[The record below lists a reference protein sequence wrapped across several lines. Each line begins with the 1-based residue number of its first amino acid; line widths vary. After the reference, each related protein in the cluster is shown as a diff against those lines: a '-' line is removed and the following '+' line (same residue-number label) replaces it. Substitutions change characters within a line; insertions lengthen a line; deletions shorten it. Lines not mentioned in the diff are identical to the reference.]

1 MKIYNGT
8 EWKQA
13 KSLKINDGAV
23 WKPAKKAWILDGP
36 YGSGAWRLFY
46 PYYPI
51 NSSGLSFIYSGTTYP
66 TIGTTWEVNSTWNS
80 EDAYLPT
87 SYTYKW
93 YRSGQEIS
101 GATAKTYTTTSMDI
115 DKIISA
121 QVTAVNLRGS
131 TPITGSTGVT
141 ILPFV
146 TSLVAYDATPTPSA
160 SISLNVNGLSYSGSW
175 SSTNATSVS
184 ITSNNGQAYPDSSG
198 SSGNYSGIGSAG
210 PITISGSLTNSNKKV
225 YLSWPSAQ
233 GAASYEIIK
242 SGNNVETKITVS
254 SSTTNYTWENI
265 ANGNETNYFSVYPKS
280 PAGTLGYGQ
289 NQLVSTSNKF
299 GSATAASSLYEP
311 YPTAPSN
318 VYGSDN
324 SASDS
329 GTFYWNASTSP
340 IGRSIT
346 GYSYTIYKSGSF
358 YTSGSTTATNV
369 SVNDTGS
376 FSISVTG
383 SDGIWNS
390 SAGTG
395 SGTFTVKS
403 PGTPSPSTSGAAYN
417 QFNVSWTAITG
428 ASSYSVKVGTS
439 AWGSNILDT
448 TTTNTS
454 ATISGLS
461 ASTTYYVTIAA
472 YKNGYGY
479 GSNGYTTGTTTVD
492 PTVNISAPN
501 VQFERTAT
509 QIKWGIDNGYWTGPF
524 DAYGI
529 EWEVRTGAG
538 SGTVITSGNTI
549 NYTTTMTKGPVNG
562 YSWNYWVRSTTDLPY
577 SSSPRYLRARMYG
590 YNSATNTF
598 VDGTWSGW
606 S

>member
-1 MKIYNGT
+1 MKIHDGT
-8 EWKQA
+8 TWQEA
-13 KSLKINDGAV
+13 KSLRINNGSSWVSAAKGWVYDNG
-23 WKPAKKAWILDGP
+23 WKL
-36 YGSGAWRLFY
+36 SY
-46 PYYPI
+46 PNYPVL
-51 NSSGLSFIYSGTTYP
+51 SSGFLSISGTPVATVGTTYTANIVWLVDP
-66 TIGTTWEVNSTWNS
+66 
-80 EDAYLPT
+80 AYLAS
-87 SYTYKW
+87 SYSYKW
-93 YRSGQEIS
+93 YRSGTLIS
-101 GATAKTYTTTSMDI
+101 GATSQTYLTVVADV
-115 DKIISA
+115 DKIISCRVEA
-121 QVTAVNLRGS
+121 TNARGTTS
-131 TPITGSTGVT
+131 VLLETGAT
-141 ILPFV
+141 ILPRIATMEAAFD
-146 TSLVAYDATPTPSA
+146 TTLTPTA
-160 SISLNVNGLSYSGSW
+160 TVSLSVNGLSYSGSW
-175 SSTNATSVS
+175 SSSNATTVS
-184 ITSNNGQAYPDSSG
+184 ISSTNGQAYPDSSG
-198 SSGNYSGIGSAG
+198 ASGTYSGIGSAG
-210 PITISGSLTNSNKKV
+210 PIRVDASLTNTRKRV
-225 YLSWPSAQ
+225 YLQWSAAP
-233 GAASYEIIK
+233 GAASYDVIK
-242 SGNNVETKITVS
+242 YGNNVETKVNIPSNQTS
-254 SSTTNYTWENI
+254 YIWDNI
-265 ANGNETNYFSVYPKS
+265 ADGNETNYFSVYPKS
-280 PAGTLGYGQ
+280 AVAGTGYGVVQ
-289 NQLVSTSNKF
+289 TVTASNKY
-299 GSATAASSLYEP
+299 GSASASSSLYEP
-311 YPTAPSN
+311 YPTAPTN
-318 VYGSDN
+318 VIGSDDS
-324 SASDS
+324 SADS
-329 GTFYWNASTSP
+329 GSFSWSASTSP
-340 IGRSIT
+340 IGRTIL
-346 GYSYTIYKSGSF
+346 YHSYTINRDGSY
-358 YTSGSTTATNV
+358 YTSGTTTGT
-369 SVNDTGS
+369 SVAVASTGS
-376 FSISVTG
+376 FTISVTG
-383 SDGIWNS
+383 FDGIWTSN
-390 SAGTG
+390 AGTG